1 MGEAKRKTYTASAKA
16 KAGLEAIREVKT
28 ANEIG
33 PEHGVHPVQVGQ
45 WKKEILEQAGTL
57 FETQRGRQ
65 KVDEQAGL
73 ARSHSASAARS
84 STGRSRAVLNRLSAM
99 AIGFSS
105 RQCGKNGLTT
115 RTPS

>member
-1 MGEAKRKTYTASAKA
+1 MSEAKRKSYTASVKA
-16 KAGLEAIREVKT
+16 RVGLEAIRGVKT

-33 PEHGVHPVQVGQ
+33 QEHEVHPVQVGQ

-73 ARSHSASAARS
+73 GS
-84 STGRSRAVLNRLSAM
+84 GPE
-99 AIGFSS
+99 G
-105 RQCGKNGLTT
+105 
-115 RTPS
+115 